1 LRTSS
6 LASGGMLIGF
16 NFFTACKDTVKMPV
30 DISKLDYNDF
40 NAFIKI
46 SDEGM
51 VTIFSPNPEI
61 GQGVK
66 TSMPMIIAEELDVPW
81 ENVNVVQGILDTQN
95 YTRQVA
101 GGSQSIRFGWDAL
114 RQTGATARQLL
125 VNAAAARWGVDP
137 SECSAKQGVITNA
150 KGETLGYGDVV
161 KEAALLQIPAS
172 EGAEE
177 EDNSENPEFKDEQA
191 EGVAGNVKLKDPKD
205 YTLIGTDVG
214 NVDIDKIITGK
225 PLFGLDYKA
234 EGMVYASVLRPPA
247 FGQVLES
254 YDDSATKAIPG
265 VIDVVKIGDK
275 AIAMMGKEEVDWSV
289 RLAPSEKVVV
299 IAENT
304 WSAIKGK
311 KAIKAEWRE
320 ATLLESSKAHDKI
333 LTDLLDGNDFQNLRK
348 DGDVKK
354 AFKQADKVVERTYE
368 SPFLP
373 HNCMEPMNFY
383 ANVTDSKIHLVGPVQ
398 TPASAASTVANLLGR
413 DEKDIRLEMTRMGG
427 GFGRRLYG
435 DFVYEAAEISDKI
448 RKPVKMVSTREDDM
462 TTGVYRPAIKY
473 RIAAS
478 IKDGEITG
486 YHLKEAAVDSNM
498 YELIPNF
505 FPAGAIENY
514 QVDVAKYDSN
524 ITTGAWRAPYTN
536 FLSYAEQAFLDELAE
551 ITEKDPV
558 KMRLDLLEKVKGTT
572 DDRIQYSAERLQ
584 DVLKLA
590 VEKSMY
596 NEPKEGIFQGV
607 CAYYCHN
614 THVAEVAD
622 VVMENNQPVVKKIT
636 VAVDCGIVI
645 NPLGAKN
652 QIEGGAIDGVGHSMY
667 GDFAFENGMPTSNN
681 YDKYRLIRM
690 NETPVVETHFVKN
703 TLSPTG
709 LGEPTLPPAGA
720 AVAIAMKKA
729 TGQFWDSLWKYCFLE
744 LQRILLGIHKSSFLN
759 RIKFQVPFRS

>member
-1 LRTSS
+1 MSSSIQTKFSRRSFLRTSS

-16 NFFTACKDTVKMPV
+16 NFFTACKDNVKMPV
-30 DISKLDYNDF
+30 DISKLNYNDF

-66 TSMPMIIAEELDVPW
+66 TSMPMLIAEELDVPW
-81 ENVNVVQGILDTQN
+81 ENVNVVQGILDNEN

-125 VNAAAARWGVDP
+125 VNAAAARWGVDA
-137 SECSAKQGVITNA
+137 SECSAQQGVITNT
-150 KGETLGYGDVV
+150 KGESLGYGEVV
-161 KEAALLQIPAS
+161 KAAALLQIPES
-172 EGAEE
+172 EESE
-177 EDNSENPEFKDEQA
+177 SKESKSENPEFKDTKA
-191 EGVAGNVKLKDPKD
+191 EGIAGNVKLKDPKD
-205 YTLIGTDVG
+205 FTLIGTDVG
-214 NVDIDKIITGK
+214 NVDIDEIITGK

-234 EGMVYASVLRPPA
+234 EGMVYATVLRPPA

-254 YDDSATKAIPG
+254 YDDTDSKAIPG
-265 VIDVVKIGDK
+265 VIDVIKIGEK
-275 AIAMMGKEEVDWSV
+275 AKAMLDREEVNWTAK
-289 RLAPSEKVVV
+289 LAPSEKVVV
-299 IAENT
+299 IAENS
-304 WSAIKGK
+304 WA
-311 KAIKAEWRE
+311 AIKAKKALKAKWIENTPME
-320 ATLLESSKAHDKI
+320 NTKAHDKI
-333 LTDLLDGNDFQNLRK
+333 LVDLLDGKDFTNLRK

-354 AFKQADKVVERTYE
+354 AFKRADKVLERTYE

-373 HNCMEPMNFY
+373 HNTMEPMNFF
-383 ANVTDSKIHLVGPVQ
+383 ADVTDSKIHLVGPVQ
-398 TPASAASTVANLLGR
+398 TPADAAATVAALLGR

-435 DFVYEAAEISDKI
+435 DFVYEAAEISNKI
-448 RKPVKMVSTREDDM
+448 RRPVKMFSTREDDM

-478 IKDGEITG
+478 IKNGEVTG
-486 YHLKEAAVDSNM
+486 YHLKEAAVNGNM
-498 YELIPNF
+498 YGLIPNF

-514 QVDVAKYDSN
+514 QVDVASYDSN

-536 FLSYAEQAFLDELAE
+536 FLSYAEQSFLDELAE
-551 ITEKDPV
+551 VMEKDPV
-558 KMRLDLLEKVKGTT
+558 EMRLDMLEKVKGST

-590 VEKSMY
+590 VEKSGY
-596 NEPKEGIFQGV
+596 RTPKDGVFQGI

-622 VVMENNQPVVKKIT
+622 VVMEGDQPVVKKIT
-636 VAVDCGIVI
+636 VAVDCGIVV

-690 NETPVVETHFVKN
+690 NEAPVVETHFVKN

-720 AVAIAMKKA
+720 AVAIAINKA
-729 TGQFWDSLWKYCFLE
+729 TGNRLYKQPFVTNMASKP
-744 LQRILLGIHKSSFLN
+744 ILG
-759 RIKFQVPFRS
+759 